1 MGEPKFQPSQAP
13 KSLVRI
19 SKKCHNRPMKEI
31 LVNLRDGN
39 TDKKLFSQALKA
51 LSMGDKDTTYF
62 IQGTDQD
69 VSLFSSY
76 SKEIVLLKGEG
87 KEFAHKIVDQEEGN
101 ALTTFHVYKSFGKK
115 FVLLTSS
122 DASFSDFL
130 ALNPTFS
137 EDFFLFEDDEDMKEQ
152 ASLQNDPHFRGFK
165 KIEDVFYD
173 DTHLVLVSAH
183 FLRLFNA
190 FLLSVSNY
198 FSKRQEIKNSSGGFL
213 ANLSKN
219 LFSWGAKEEN
229 VGSLF
234 QDLTSKFIVEH
245 TSAGFTL
252 LFQEG
257 NTAYSFMNAMHFFLG
272 CIDGK
277 LDFKTDK

>member
-1 MGEPKFQPSQAP
+1 
-13 KSLVRI
+13 
-19 SKKCHNRPMKEI
+19 MKEI
-31 LVNLRDGN
+31 LVKLHDGV
-39 TDKKLFSQALKA
+39 TDKKIFSQALKA
-51 LSMGDKDTTYF
+51 ISMGDSNTTYF
-62 IQGTDQD
+62 IRGTDQD

-76 SKEIVLLKGEG
+76 SKEIVLLKDEE
-87 KEFAHKIVDQEEGN
+87 KEFSHKILDQEEN
-101 ALTTFHVYKSFGKK
+101 QALTTFHVYKSFGKK

-122 DASFSDFL
+122 DASFSDFVS
-130 ALNPTFS
+130 LNQTFS
-137 EDFFLFEDDEDMKEQ
+137 EDFYLFEDDDDLKDQ
-152 ASLQNDPHFRGFK
+152 ASLQSDSRFKGFK

-173 DTHLVLVSAH
+173 DTHLILVSTR

-198 FSKRQEIKNSSGGFL
+198 FSKRQEIKNSSGGFF

-219 LFSWGAKEEN
+219 LFSWGNKEEN

-234 QDLTSKFIVEH
+234 QDLTSKFKVEH
-245 TSAGFTL
+245 NAAGYTL

-257 NTAYSFMNAMHFFLG
+257 NTAYSFMNAMRFFLD

-277 LDFKTDK
+277 LDFKKDK

>member
-1 MGEPKFQPSQAP
+1 
-13 KSLVRI
+13 
-19 SKKCHNRPMKEI
+19 MKEI
-31 LVNLRDGN
+31 LVKLRDGV
-39 TDKKLFSQALKA
+39 TDKKIFSQALKA
-51 LSMGDKDTTYF
+51 ISMGDQNTTYF
-62 IQGTDQD
+62 IWGTDQD

-76 SKEIVLLKGEG
+76 SKEIVLLKDE
-87 KEFAHKIVDQEEGN
+87 KKKFDHQILDQEEGQ

-115 FVLLTSS
+115 FVLLTSP
-122 DASFSDFL
+122 DTSFSDF
-130 ALNPTFS
+130 ATLNQTFN
-137 EDFFLFEDDEDMKEQ
+137 EDFYLFEDDDDLKDQ
-152 ASLQNDPHFRGFK
+152 ASLPNNPHFKGFK

-173 DTHLVLVSAH
+173 DTHLVLVSIR

-198 FSKRQEIKNSSGGFL
+198 FSKRQEIKNSSGGFF

-219 LFSWGAKEEN
+219 LFSWGNKEEN

-234 QDLTSKFIVEH
+234 QDLTSKFTVEH
-245 TSAGFTL
+245 NAVGYTL

-257 NTAYSFMNAMHFFLG
+257 NTAYSFMNAMRFFLD

-277 LDFKTDK
+277 LDYQADK